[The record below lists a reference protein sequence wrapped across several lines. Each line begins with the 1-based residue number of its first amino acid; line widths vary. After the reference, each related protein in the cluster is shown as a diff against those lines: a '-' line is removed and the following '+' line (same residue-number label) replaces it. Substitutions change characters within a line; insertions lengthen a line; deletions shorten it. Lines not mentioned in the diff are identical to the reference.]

1 MTSLSILQKTST
13 LFGTVVLHSYLKRDD
28 ILHFLCLN
36 VTILSILNHSI
47 ENEKVHKIDKIF
59 AHILGIYANV
69 NLLMKKNIFFLLSF
83 LIIIIWKMEHK
94 TKNQEKKIKL
104 HSLMHI
110 IGVIGMH
117 GYLLTI

>member
-94 TKNQEKKIKL
+94 TKNQEKIINL